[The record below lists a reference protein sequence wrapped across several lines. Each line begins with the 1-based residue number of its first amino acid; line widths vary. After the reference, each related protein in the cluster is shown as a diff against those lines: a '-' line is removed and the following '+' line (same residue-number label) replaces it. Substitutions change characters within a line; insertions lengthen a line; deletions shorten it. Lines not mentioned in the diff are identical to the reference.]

1 MKVRILYDGACPF
14 CDDYVRYQKLR
25 NAVDALE
32 LVDARSRPEVLREH
46 GVSHADLEDG
56 MVVIADGKAHHG
68 AMAMHVLSLIAE
80 PPGKWWVGLV
90 AAVSR
95 SPGLARFLY
104 PVLKAGRRVVLA
116 ILRVPRFPR
125 GVGPD

>member
-25 NAVDALE
+25 AGVDTLE

-46 GVSHADLEDG
+46 NVSHADLEDG
-56 MVVIADGKAHHG
+56 MVVIADGKPYHG
-68 AMAMHVLSLIAE
+68 AHAMHLLATISE
-80 PPGKWWVGLV
+80 PPRKWWVRAV

-95 SPGLARFLY
+95 SLLVARVIY
-104 PVLKAGRRVVLA
+104 PALKIGRRIALT
-116 ILRVPRFPR
+116 ILGVPRFPR
-125 GVGPD
+125 G